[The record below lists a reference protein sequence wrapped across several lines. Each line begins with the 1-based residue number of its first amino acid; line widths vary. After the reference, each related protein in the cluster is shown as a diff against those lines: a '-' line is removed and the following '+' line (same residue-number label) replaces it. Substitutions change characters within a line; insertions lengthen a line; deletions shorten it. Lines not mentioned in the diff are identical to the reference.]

1 MASREFDHKIHWVM
15 RFNMIHRN
23 QRFRT
28 NNVAAV
34 LIIAAIA
41 SFSSISMA
49 SAFTLQSRS
58 VKIADVKLFNANEE
72 NIEKMSIGL
81 LTDENRD
88 TLLRPAVDPSRPILV
103 DAFA

>member
-1 MASREFDHKIHWVM
+1 MV
-15 RFNMIHRN
+15 
-23 QRFRT
+23 
-28 NNVAAV
+28 
-34 LIIAAIA
+34 
-41 SFSSISMA
+41 

-58 VKIADVKLFNANEE
+58 FKIADVKLFNANEE

-88 TLLRPAVDPSRPILV
+88 TLLRPAADPSRPILV